1 MVWEDIRLQSTGHI
15 VGVLFAAA
23 GGVDVAAVIL
33 LIEDILRVL
42 LGFVGGV
49 WVISIITFRHG
60 GTEGRGRE

>member
-15 VGVLFAAA
+15 VGILFAAA

-33 LIEDILRVL
+33 LVEDILRVL

-49 WVISIITFRHG
+49 
-60 GTEGRGRE
+60 